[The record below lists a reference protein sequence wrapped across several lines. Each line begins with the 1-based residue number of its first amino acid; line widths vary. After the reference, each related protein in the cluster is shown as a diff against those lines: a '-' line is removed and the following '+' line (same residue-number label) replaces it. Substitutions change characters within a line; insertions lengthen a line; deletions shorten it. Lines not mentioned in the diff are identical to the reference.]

1 MSDLG
6 VLLLLVVFYLL
17 SHGLVK
23 FAESLS
29 RTQR

>member
-6 VLLLLVVFYLL
+6 VLVLVVAFYLL

-23 FAESLS
+23 FAEKLA
-29 RTQR
+29 RTGR

>member
-6 VLLLLVVFYLL
+6 VLLVIIVFYLL

-23 FAESLS
+23 FAEHLS
-29 RTQR
+29 GTQR